1 MIEYSDTIV
10 VNIVASVQ
18 SASSDL
24 GSDRPDPPSTGGAI
38 MVNKSELALAMVH
51 QGLESLTPR

>member
-18 SASSDL
+18 SASSDI
-24 GSDRPDPPSTGGAI
+24 GRDRPDPPSTGGTI
-38 MVNKSELALAMVH
+38 KVYKGELASAIVH